1 MNQVLLLNN
10 IGNGNSIIR
19 RCETCKFISMLKIK
33 FKVGALYN
41 TCLRVIL
48 LLRRMGINTLHGHSP
63 NSVDVNLSEITLN
76 FILLYFVVNHS
87 IGLFYNK

>member
-1 MNQVLLLNN
+1 MIKGFKKIFHIQYNQ
-10 IGNGNSIIR
+10 
-19 RCETCKFISMLKIK
+19 
-33 FKVGALYN
+33 
-41 TCLRVIL
+41 L

-76 FILLYFVVNHS
+76 IILLYFVVNHS